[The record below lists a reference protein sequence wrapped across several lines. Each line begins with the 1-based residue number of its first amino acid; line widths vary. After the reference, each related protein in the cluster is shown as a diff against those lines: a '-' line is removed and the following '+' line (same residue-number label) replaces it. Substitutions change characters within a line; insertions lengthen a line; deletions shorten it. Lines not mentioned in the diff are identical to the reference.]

1 MAKYKINK
9 QHEKEVQ
16 TYMKTV
22 IKKLS
27 SENGEILPEWFNS
40 LNLLADN
47 YNVFIQC
54 SKQIQSEGIT
64 IIDRFGSRVAHPA
77 LKIKNDAQI
86 QLQKLNIEFFLTKK
100 SAQKIIHNEA
110 EEESPLMNFV
120 KGKKEKR

>member
-16 TYMKTV
+16 TYIKTV

-27 SENGEILPEWFNS
+27 KDNGEILPEWFNS

-47 YNVFIQC
+47 YNVVIKCQ
-54 SKQIQSEGIT
+54 KQINDEGIT
-64 IIDRFGSRVAHPA
+64 IIDRFGSRVANPA
-77 LKIKNDAQI
+77 IKIKNDAQI

-100 SAQKIIHNEA
+100 SAQKLINNE
-110 EEESPLMNFV
+110 ETEESPLMNFV

>member
-16 TYMKTV
+16 TYIKTV

-27 SENGEILPEWFNS
+27 KDNGEILPEWFNS

-47 YNVFIQC
+47 YNVVIKCQ
-54 SKQIQSEGIT
+54 KQINDEGIT
-64 IIDRFGSRVAHPA
+64 IIDRFGSRVANPA
-77 LKIKNDAQI
+77 IKIKNDAQI

-100 SAQKIIHNEA
+100 
-110 EEESPLMNFV
+110 
-120 KGKKEKR
+120 